1 MSRRRP
7 EPRQSDPP
15 STNRKCTSDAMA
27 VKKIDLIAIE
37 FVIVGVEL
45 LNGTQSLGRFGS
57 SFREYRWTPVS
68 QAENSFGDGRRVSLD
83 RERIYLDLTPSR
95 SRIRQEYPDEERF
108 SDLAEL
114 VSRTFELSE
123 QLAESVGPHGF
134 NVELSYEQDSERSAF
149 SYIGQRVFSGLGKI
163 NGWEIIGG
171 MGAAVRFGDDRG
183 VIRNVQIE
191 PRFRNESFQR
201 VFLHLNLHVN
211 GNRVPTAEEI
221 ASGFTLA
228 FQDARE
234 FISLLDG
241 GT

>member
-1 MSRRRP
+1 
-7 EPRQSDPP
+7 
-15 STNRKCTSDAMA
+15 MA

-45 LNGTQSLGRFGS
+45 LNGPQSLGRFGS
-57 SFREYRWTPVS
+57 LFREYRWTPVS

-83 RERIYLDLTPSR
+83 RERIYLDLTPYR
-95 SRIRQEYPDEERF
+95 SRIRQEYPDEGRF

-123 QLAESVGPHGF
+123 KPADSPGPHGF
-134 NVELSYEQDSERSAF
+134 NVELSYEQDSDRSAF

-163 NGWEIIGG
+163 DGWDIVGG
-171 MGAAVRFGDDRG
+171 MGAAIRFEDDRG

-201 VFLHLNLHVN
+201 VFLHLNLHVKSS
-211 GNRVPTAEEI
+211 RLPTTDEI
-221 ASGFTLA
+221 TSGLTLA
-228 FQDARE
+228 VEDARR
-234 FISLLDG
+234 FISLLDRR
-241 GT
+241 T